1 MKIPFS
7 SSKKS
12 GEPLSAR
19 LMMITS
25 VAVWGT
31 VGLFVKSIPLS
42 SGEIALWRAVLAVLL
57 LSVIM
62 LFTKRKIE
70 FKKIKKEIFLLL
82 ISGIAIGINWVLLFE
97 SYNYTTVSIATLS
110 YYFAPVIVMIACP
123 LLFRER
129 LTAKQVICFIGST
142 AGLVLITGLG
152 DPSSNGSHIKG
163 ILLALGAAL
172 LYASDILIN
181 KYIKN
186 VDEITRTF
194 LQFVSS
200 LTVLVP
206 YVLLD
211 GDIKVLTLD
220 AGGWIC
226 LLTIGFIHTGVVY
239 CTYFSSLVR
248 LSGQKAAILSYIDP
262 LVAVVVSVIILK
274 EPLSL
279 VQTIGGAMILAFT
292 MFNEIKP
299 KRKGNNL

>member
-1 MKIPFS
+1 
-7 SSKKS
+7 
-12 GEPLSAR
+12 
-19 LMMITS
+19 MMITS